1 MKTTSTTVCYPL
13 IGHPVA
19 QVSSPPVVNKWFA
32 NHGVDAVMFVADIPP
47 DFAPTFVANLRNW
60 ENCGG
65 CSVTIPHK
73 QCAFDSVDLLTD
85 RARASGSVNII
96 RRDAD
101 GTLHGDMTDGLALC
115 AALTASGAQIADARI
130 LVVGA
135 GGGAGAAISVALAE
149 KGAGAL
155 CLEESDPVRL
165 DRLCSSLQ
173 STFPDV
179 EVFTSIN
186 KDDQFDIAIN
196 ATPLGMCADDPLPFS
211 PTLVKQSGTIVD
223 IVTKP
228 KQTSLLTAASAA
240 GLTTVVGDAMVQA
253 QLPFQLGHLGLLRD
267 LT

>member
-1 MKTTSTTVCYPL
+1 MKTTGTTVCYPL
-13 IGHPVA
+13 IGYPVA
-19 QVSSPPVVNKWFA
+19 QVGSPPVFNKWFA
-32 NHGVDAVMFVADIPP
+32 NHGVDAVMFVVDIPP
-47 DFAPTFVANLRNW
+47 ESAPAFVANLRNW

-73 QCAFDSVDLLTD
+73 QSAFAGVDLLTD

-96 RRDAD
+96 RRDAE

-115 AALTASGAQIADARI
+115 AALTAAGARITEARI

-149 KGAGAL
+149 KGASTL
-155 CLEESDPVRL
+155 CLLESDPVRL
-165 DRLCSSLQ
+165 DRLRNSLQ
-173 STFPDV
+173 SSFPDV
-179 EVFTSIN
+179 EVLTSTN

-211 PTLVKQSGTIVD
+211 PNLLKQSGTIVD

-228 KQTSLLTAASAA
+228 KQTPLLTAAAA
-240 GLTTVVGDAMVQA
+240 VGLKTVVGDSMVHA
-253 QLPFQLGHLGLLRD
+253 QLPFQLSHLGL
-267 LT
+267 